1 MQATCSGSLCVVTSR
16 QADLARTSEDLR
28 IVLGRLVRRLRA
40 ENTLPL
46 RHATVLA
53 RLEREGPIGTSDLA
67 QLERMRPQSMAET
80 IKELEGDGL
89 VMRDADPTD
98 GRRMLIALTR
108 TGRDTLHGDRARREE
123 WLATAIA
130 RELTSREQ
138 ETLARATEL
147 LSRLAD
153 S

>member
-1 MQATCSGSLCVVTSR
+1 MAKHS
-16 QADLARTSEDLR
+16 AELARTSQDLQ

-46 RHATVLA
+46 RHATVLS
-53 RLEREGPIGTSDLA
+53 RLEREGPLGTSDLA
-67 QLERMRPQSMAET
+67 QRERMRPQSMAET
-80 IKELEGDGL
+80 IKELEGEGL

-98 GRRMLIALTR
+98 GRRWLIALTT
-108 TGRDTLHGDRARREE
+108 TGRETVLRDRARREE
-123 WLATAIA
+123 WLATSIA

-138 ETLARATEL
+138 ETLARAVAL

-153 S
+153 A

>member
-1 MQATCSGSLCVVTSR
+1 MANQSAELT
-16 QADLARTSEDLR
+16 RTSQDLR
-28 IVLGRLVRRLRA
+28 IVLGRLVRRLRV

-53 RLEREGPIGTSDLA
+53 RIERDGPLGTSDLA
-67 QLERMRPQSMAET
+67 QRERMRPQSMAET
-80 IKELEGDGL
+80 IKELVVEGF

-98 GRRMLIALTR
+98 GRRWLIALTT
-108 TGRDTLHGDRARREE
+108 TGRATLLRDRARREE

-138 ETLARATEL
+138 ETLARAVSL

-153 S
+153 A

>member
-1 MQATCSGSLCVVTSR
+1 MTGR
-16 QADLARTSEDLR
+16 QAELARTSEDLR

-46 RHATVLA
+46 RHATVLS
-53 RLEREGPIGTSDLA
+53 RLDRDGPLGTSDLA
-67 QLERMRPQSMAET
+67 QRERMRPQSMAET
-80 IKELEGDGL
+80 IKELELDGL
-89 VMRDADPTD
+89 VLRDADPTD
-98 GRRMLIALTR
+98 GRRMLIALTPG
-108 TGRDTLHGDRARREE
+108 GRETLRRDRARREE

-130 RELTSREQ
+130 RELTPREQ
-138 ETLARATEL
+138 ETLARATAL